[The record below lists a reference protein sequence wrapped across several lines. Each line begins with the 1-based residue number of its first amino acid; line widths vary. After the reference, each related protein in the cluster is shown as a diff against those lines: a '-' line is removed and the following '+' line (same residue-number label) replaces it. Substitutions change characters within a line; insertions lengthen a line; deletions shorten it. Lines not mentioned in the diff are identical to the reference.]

1 MLFFRINSKIL
12 NCCTTFSPPL
22 LPSLDSLNKRA
33 FIAFIAK
40 AIIIKTSRTQ
50 IRSTSRRLSKKVK
63 EDVIFKMR
71 LPFLNFPIR
80 PYEGLPCPS
89 KSLTYL
95 TNREALTVLCCKA
108 RRKRL
113 EHEKRLGG
121 NTRRSRVFLPTSW
134 VLFLGALLGCSL
146 WVLLGALTQRE
157 IISPKSS

>member
-1 MLFFRINSKIL
+1 
-12 NCCTTFSPPL
+12 
-22 LPSLDSLNKRA
+22 
-33 FIAFIAK
+33 
-40 AIIIKTSRTQ
+40 
-50 IRSTSRRLSKKVK
+50 
-63 EDVIFKMR
+63 MR

-134 VLFLGALLGCSL
+134 VLFLGALFGCS
-146 WVLLGALTQRE
+146 WVLSHKGKLYHQSLLEITIPDAKNASWIYLPMYLTLTVLLLVSRN
-157 IISPKSS
+157 IYTMISS